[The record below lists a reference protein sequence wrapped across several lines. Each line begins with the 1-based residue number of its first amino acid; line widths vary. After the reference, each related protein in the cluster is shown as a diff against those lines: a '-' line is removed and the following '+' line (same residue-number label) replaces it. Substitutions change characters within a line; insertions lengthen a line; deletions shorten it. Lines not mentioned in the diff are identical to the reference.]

1 MSEPVIVQIVFW
13 RAIPAQVKVKA
24 GRARVAQPLS
34 ARFQEAIDAAAMKA
48 GLIGTDDYLA
58 EWHTSDPETHS
69 GDPASVAA
77 ARAAELE
84 TAYPDERLK
93 QLIRIGGLEASTA

>member
-1 MSEPVIVQIVFW
+1 MDDISLHIVYW
-13 RAIPAQVKVKA
+13 RDIPAQIKVKA

-58 EWHTSDPETHS
+58 EWHTSDPETHT

-93 QLIRIGGLEASTA
+93 QLIRAGGLEASTA

>member
-1 MSEPVIVQIVFW
+1 MDDISLHIVYW
-13 RAIPAQVKVKA
+13 RDIPAQIKVKA
-24 GRARVAQPLS
+24 GRVRAAHPLS

-58 EWHTSDPETHS
+58 EWHTSDPETHT

-84 TAYPDERLK
+84 AAYPDERLK
-93 QLIRIGGLEASTA
+93 HLIRAGGLEASTP